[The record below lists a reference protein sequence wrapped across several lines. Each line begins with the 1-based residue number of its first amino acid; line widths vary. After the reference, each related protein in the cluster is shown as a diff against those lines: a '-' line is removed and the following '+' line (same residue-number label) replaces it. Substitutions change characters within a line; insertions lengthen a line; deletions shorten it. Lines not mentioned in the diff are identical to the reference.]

1 MSNPDYT
8 LEDGEQRN
16 AAHSHTFYLPPAEDR
31 KNIRVGGYAKLIFV
45 GRRGTERMWVRVSHQ
60 EADGSYTG
68 VLDNNPVFGHAK
80 CGDPVRFEAK
90 HVIGILH

>member
-1 MSNPDYT
+1 MSKPDYT

-16 AAHSHTFYLPPAEDR
+16 AAHPRTFYLPSAEDR
-31 KNIRVGGYAKLIFV
+31 KNIRAGGHAKLMFT
-45 GRRGTERMWVRVSHQ
+45 GRRGTERMWVRVSRQ

-68 VLDNNPVFGHAK
+68 VLDNNPVLINAK

-90 HVIGILH
+90 HVIDILH